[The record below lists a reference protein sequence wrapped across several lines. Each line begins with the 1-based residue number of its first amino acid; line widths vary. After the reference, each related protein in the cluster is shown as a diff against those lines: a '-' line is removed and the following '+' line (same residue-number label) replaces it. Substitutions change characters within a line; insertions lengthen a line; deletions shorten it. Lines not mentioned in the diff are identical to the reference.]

1 MAGPDTT
8 HRLRWC
14 RVVSFTVVLTLWW
27 CYFGV
32 MDLDRYVFELQT
44 QLAAAS
50 ESGDADVRAVAEQLG
65 AGLDAAVRLMLLGV
79 LSDVASEI
87 TREIA
92 PGSVDVVL
100 RGRDPQLVVSRPSAP
115 KADSP
120 APSVPEVK
128 VPAEP
133 LDDTVTSRTTLRL
146 PDRLKAR
153 VEQAAAEEG
162 VSVNSWFVRAI
173 AAALEPNVRRASRRE
188 TDQGDSFIGWA
199 R

>member
-1 MAGPDTT
+1 
-8 HRLRWC
+8 
-14 RVVSFTVVLTLWW
+14 
-27 CYFGV
+27 

-50 ESGDADVRAVAEQLG
+50 ESGDADVRAVAEQLS

-115 KADSP
+115 EADSP
-120 APSVPEVK
+120 APSVPEVS
-128 VPAEP
+128 AEP
-133 LDDTVTSRTTLRL
+133 LDDAVTSRTTLRL

-173 AAALEPNVRRASRRE
+173 AAALEPNVRRPPRRE
-188 TDQGDSFIGWA
+188 TKQGESFTGWA

>member
-1 MAGPDTT
+1 
-8 HRLRWC
+8 
-14 RVVSFTVVLTLWW
+14 
-27 CYFGV
+27 
-32 MDLDRYVFELQT
+32 MDLDRYVSELQA
-44 QLAAAS
+44 QLAGAAETS
-50 ESGDADVRAVAEQLG
+50 DPDARAVAERLS
-65 AGLDAAVRLMLLGV
+65 ATLDAAARLMVLGV
-79 LSDVASEI
+79 VSDVASEV

-100 RGRDPQLVVSRPSAP
+100 RGHDPHLVVTRPETVETDAP
-115 KADSP
+115 PPP
-120 APSVPEVK
+120 ATAG
-128 VPAEP
+128 PAEP

-173 AAALEPNVRRASRRE
+173 AAALEPNAHRAPRRG
-188 TDQGDSFIGWA
+188 TKQGDSFTGWA

>member
-1 MAGPDTT
+1 
-8 HRLRWC
+8 
-14 RVVSFTVVLTLWW
+14 
-27 CYFGV
+27 
-32 MDLDRYVFELQT
+32 MDLDRYVSELQT
-44 QLAAAS
+44 QLAAAA
-50 ESGDADVRAVAEQLG
+50 ENRDADARAVAEQLG
-65 AGLDAAVRLMLLGV
+65 SALDAAVRLTLLGV

-100 RGRDPQLVVSRPSAP
+100 RGRDPHLVVTRPETSQADAAGPSTAEVAAP
-115 KADSP
+115 
-120 APSVPEVK
+120 VG
-128 VPAEP
+128 P

-153 VEQAAAEEG
+153 VEQAAVEEG

-173 AAALEPNVRRASRRE
+173 AAALEPKVHRAPRRE
-188 TDQGDSFIGWA
+188 TKQGDSFTGWA